1 MNDET
6 HIEELGLKHLDF
18 IQKRLKEIELRMDQ
32 LVSEGLYQKTQR
44 NLGVMPHP
52 DKTKE
57 HGELIKL
64 RIRYERRQSELLDK
78 PYEPDP
84 RDGLSAG
91 EALAFDKGAHW
102 ARWYDKHVSANKGHD
117 HDRLLKRVILL
128 EGEAIW
134 ESEGDNV
141 TRRKDLLKKFD
152 QMTTDQWRAVARKFG
167 IVLPKQPGKVSFD
180 AMEDLFRKANK
191 LGWIKVPRKALYAG
205 KPKK

>member
-18 IQKRLKEIELRMDQ
+18 IQQRLKEIELRMDQ
-32 LVSEGLYQKTQR
+32 MVSEGLYQKTQR
-44 NLGVMPHP
+44 NLGILPFPEKM
-52 DKTKE
+52 KE
-57 HGELIKL
+57 YAELMKL
-64 RIRYERRQSELLDK
+64 RIRFERRQSELLDK

-152 QMTTDQWRAVARKFG
+152 QMTTDQWRKVASKFD
-167 IVLPKQPGKVSFD
+167 IVLPKQPGKVSLD